1 MKPIK
6 LLTIVLT
13 SWLMLAATMPARA
26 ERERMRRN
34 ITFIVRKADR
44 VKNIADRFH
53 VSFKE
58 MKPLNP
64 HLRKRQ
70 MVYAGKALVIPV
82 WLKRKSHQQRES
94 SDFSI
99 ADFALDPD
107 SLDAY
112 VSEDFVNMMDV
123 ETDTVRRA
131 MIDKEI
137 RVLDRKLNGLYIKY
151 DSVLREED
159 AAYSDLS
166 LRDQKKL
173 MISRMRNNPHAALDA
188 VIDSLNKQKAGLNAE
203 KSGINARV
211 ADYENLVDNA
221 AYAAAH
227 PEEEEVS
234 TIHLNEWADDPD
246 KAPAQVKS
254 KK

>member
-6 LLTIVLT
+6 LLTIALT
-13 SWLMLAATMPARA
+13 SWLMLAATLPAAA

-34 ITFIVRKADR
+34 ITFIVRKADK
-44 VKNIADRFH
+44 VKNIAARFH
-53 VSFKE
+53 VRMKE
-58 MKPLNP
+58 MKPLNA
-64 HLRKRQ
+64 HLRKNQ
-70 MVYAGKALVIPV
+70 IVYAGKALVVPV
-82 WLKRKSHQQRES
+82 WLKRKSHLQRES

-99 ADFALDPD
+99 ADFALDQD

-112 VSEDFVNMMDV
+112 IGEDFVNMMDV

-137 RVLDRKLNGLYIKY
+137 RLLDRKLNVLYVKY
-151 DSVLREED
+151 DSVLREEN
-159 AAYSDLS
+159 AAYADLS

-188 VIDSLNKQKAGLNAE
+188 AIDTLTKQKARLNAE

-211 ADYENLVDNA
+211 ADYENLIDNA

-227 PEEEEVS
+227 PEEAQVS

-246 KAPAQVKS
+246 KTPAQVKS